1 MAGNLEFINS
11 FTSGSVTSFN
21 IDNIFSDKYD
31 VYYITGNTGNTDFT
45 NDGIGLRLLDNTG
58 TVISST
64 EYDLARLNV
73 YAHLAFA
80 ETRSTSSTYFMTA
93 LMYMKDNPSAIGA
106 GFSMYIFNPYNSS
119 SYTFLTLQNVGFDGG
134 VGDGM
139 FGTKSIGVHKVA
151 ETIRGINLS
160 SGETMNAVEVSV
172 YGVK

>member
-1 MAGNLEFINS
+1 MGNLEFINS
-11 FTSGSVTSFN
+11 FTSGSVTSFS

-45 NDGIGLRLLDNTG
+45 NDGIDLRLLDNTG
-58 TVISST
+58 TVISAT
-64 EYDLARLNV
+64 EYDFARLNV
-73 YAHLAFA
+73 YAHIPFI
-80 ETRSTSSTYFMTA
+80 ETRSTSDTYFMTA

-119 SYTFLTLQNVGFDGG
+119 SYSFLTLQNVGFDGG
-134 VGDGM
+134 VNGM

-160 SGETMNAVEVSV
+160 STETMNAVEVSV